1 MPVDVGQFGLPPA
14 GGVGG
19 FPGVPPTTGPT
30 GVGDGGPDAALS
42 ALDGLVPKSPN
53 PTVAMKK
60 VEEAFDLAYQLVMS
74 AIPQMSQWNPKAA
87 GQAHTAAKTLLSL
100 KGDLKKDAAP
110 QPPPDLMLGMGAA
123 GSGSPLGPAS
133 MPGAR

>member
-53 PTVAMKK
+53 PTVAFQKL
-60 VEEAFDLAYQLVMS
+60 EQAFDLAHQLVVS
-74 AIPQMSQWNPKAA
+74 TIPQLSQMSPKTA
-87 GQAHTAAKTLLSL
+87 GQAHAAAKTLLSI
-100 KGDLKKDAAP
+100 KGDLRKEAAP
-110 QPPPDLMLGMGAA
+110 QAPPDLMLGMGAA